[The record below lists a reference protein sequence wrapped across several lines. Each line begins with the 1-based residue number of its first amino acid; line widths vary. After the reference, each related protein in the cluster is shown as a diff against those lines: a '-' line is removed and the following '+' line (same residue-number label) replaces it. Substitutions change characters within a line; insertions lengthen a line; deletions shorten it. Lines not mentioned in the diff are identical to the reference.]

1 MKKAICVILALA
13 SAFTLT
19 GCTSVY
25 SNFKE
30 IEQLLVI
37 QDMGLDKQ
45 GGGVLLSLCSA
56 SDEST
61 GNVPKRLYGT
71 GDSIT
76 TALEHIYNYSFE
88 DILFC
93 LRQQMIIHRCRGC
106 GGRSR
111 SRKQQIADMIADIPL
126 FA

>member
-1 MKKAICVILALA
+1 MKAEVLFCRYFFCRLPQ
-13 SAFTLT
+13 
-19 GCTSVY
+19 C
-25 SNFKE
+25 NF
-30 IEQLLVI
+30 
-37 QDMGLDKQ
+37 
-45 GGGVLLSLCSA
+45 
-56 SDEST
+56 
-61 GNVPKRLYGT
+61 
-71 GDSIT
+71 
-76 TALEHIYNYSFE
+76 FE